1 MSERMRP
8 NVRQSWQRK
17 EKKREK
23 KLSNCLAGLA
33 ICPHKK
39 LGNNSHSEKV
49 TREKKAT
56 LAGHLAP
63 LGGDLLGWVGIN
75 TGRFVSLVAVIRV
88 TIN

>member
-8 NVRQSWQRK
+8 NLRKSWQRK
-17 EKKREK
+17 HKKRGK

-39 LGNNSHSEKV
+39 LGYNTLGKV
-49 TREKKAT
+49 TREKQDEGRAD
-56 LAGHLAP
+56 LR
-63 LGGDLLGWVGIN
+63 GDLQGWVGIN